1 MKFYS
6 DDVCKSFMSQVTR
19 VPDKKAAIDSTQ
31 TVTYRILNEMSNHIA
46 GFLVQEI
53 GEGNDLVAVYS
64 GRNVNY
70 LSVIL
75 GLFKA
80 RKNYCPLS
88 PSFPTDRINYMLEKS
103 EAELVLVSRDYRQ
116 EFEHIL
122 NEGEFT
128 KKPAVY
134 VIEDLLEP
142 DVKIV

>member
-103 EAELVLVSRDYRQ
+103 EAELV
-116 EFEHIL
+116 
-122 NEGEFT
+122 
-128 KKPAVY
+128 
-134 VIEDLLEP
+134 
-142 DVKIV
+142 